1 MKTKKECTNVVIVK
15 SGWITLNT
23 VGYPNN
29 IANIYA
35 NACATNIETLF

>member
-1 MKTKKECTNVVIVK
+1 MKTKKECTNVINFK

-29 IANIYA
+29 VANTNA